1 MMSSY
6 GKEGT
11 QMKIYAGIDVA
22 KKTFDLN
29 IHGQKEVF
37 HFDYNDAGIQHCIKR
52 LTENKVERVAMEA
65 TGGYERDLAV
75 ALHTE
80 GLVVTIVNPKRIRD
94 FSKSMGK
101 LAKTDRIDAMMI
113 SAFASTCPLPK
124 STVIDAN
131 AYRLKALVARRNQLI
146 ALRTCENNRKEHIAD
161 QVIARSIDTILG
173 VFEKEIGLIDQ
184 EISDHI
190 DGQPELKE
198 RTTIMESVPGIGT
211 TTASMLVS
219 EVPELGICNKR
230 EIAALIG
237 VAPINRD
244 SGQFRGKRMTGGGR
258 VHVRSR
264 LFMPTL
270 VTIRYNPKLKAFYQR
285 LLAKGKSKMTAIVAV
300 MRKLLVIL
308 NTMIKKNQLWNEHLA

>member
-1 MMSSY
+1 
-6 GKEGT
+6 
-11 QMKIYAGIDVA
+11 
-22 KKTFDLN
+22 
-29 IHGQKEVF
+29 
-37 HFDYNDAGIQHCIKR
+37 
-52 LTENKVERVAMEA
+52 MEA
-65 TGGYERDLAV
+65 TGGYERELAV
-75 ALHTE
+75 ALQTQ
-80 GLVVTIVNPKRIRD
+80 GLVVSIVNPKRIRD

-101 LAKTDRIDAMMI
+101 LAKTDKIDAMMI
-113 SAFASTCPLPK
+113 AAFVATRQLSK

-146 ALRTCENNRKEHIAD
+146 DLRTCENNRKEHIAD
-161 QVIARSIDTILG
+161 PVIARSIDTTIEVLD
-173 VFEKEIGLIDQ
+173 KEISLIEK

-190 DGQPELKE
+190 EGQPELKE

-219 EVPELGICNKR
+219 EVPELGDCNKR
-230 EIAALIG
+230 QIASLIG

-270 VTIRYNPKLKAFYQR
+270 VAIRYNPKLKAFYQR
-285 LLAKGKSKMTAIVAV
+285 LLANGKSKMTAIVAV

-308 NTMIKKNQLWNEHLA
+308 NTMIKNNQLWDEHLA

>member
-1 MMSSY
+1 
-6 GKEGT
+6 
-11 QMKIYAGIDVA
+11 MKIYAGIDVA

-65 TGGYERDLAV
+65 TGGYERELAV
-75 ALHTE
+75 ALQAE
-80 GLVVTIVNPKRIRD
+80 GWVVTIVNPKRIRD

-101 LAKTDRIDAMMI
+101 LAKTDKIDARMI
-113 SAFASTCPLPK
+113 AAFASTCQWPK

-146 ALRTCENNRKEHIAD
+146 DLRTCENNRREHIAD
-161 QVIARSIDTILG
+161 PVIARSIDTTIGML
-173 VFEKEIGLIDQ
+173 EKEIGIIEK

-190 DGQPELKE
+190 DHQPQLKQ
-198 RTTIMESVPGIGT
+198 RTKIMESMPGIGT

-219 EVPELGICNKR
+219 EVPEFGDCNKR
-230 EIAALIG
+230 QIAALIG

-270 VTIRYNPKLKAFYQR
+270 VAIRYNPKLKAFYQR
-285 LLAKGKSKMTAIVAV
+285 LLANGKPKMTAIVAV

-308 NTMIKKNQLWNEHLA
+308 NTMIKNNQLWNEHLA

>member
-1 MMSSY
+1 
-6 GKEGT
+6 
-11 QMKIYAGIDVA
+11 MKIYAGIDVA

-37 HFDYNDAGIQHCIKR
+37 HFGYDAAGIKQCIKR
-52 LTENKVERVAMEA
+52 LTENKVELVAMEA
-65 TGGYERDLAV
+65 TGGYERELAV
-75 ALHTE
+75 ALQTE
-80 GLVVTIVNPKRIRD
+80 GWVVAIVNPKRIRD

-101 LAKTDRIDAMMI
+101 LAKTDKIDAMMI
-113 SAFASTCPLPK
+113 AAYASTRQLPK

-146 ALRTCENNRKEHIAD
+146 DLRTCENNRKEHIAD
-161 QVIARSIDTILG
+161 DRIARSIDATIGL
-173 VFEKEIGLIDQ
+173 FEKEIVAIEK

-198 RTTIMESVPGIGT
+198 RTKIMESTPGIGT

-219 EVPELGICNKR
+219 EVPELGRCNKR

-258 VHVRSR
+258 AHVRSR

-270 VTIRYNPKLKAFYQR
+270 VAIRYNPKLKIFYQR
-285 LLAKGKSKMTAIVAV
+285 LLANGKSKMTAIIAV

-308 NTMIKKNQLWNEHLA
+308 NTMLKNNQLWNENLA

>member
-1 MMSSY
+1 MN
-6 GKEGT
+6 
-11 QMKIYAGIDVA
+11 IYAGIDVA

-29 IHGQKEVF
+29 IHGQKEVL
-37 HFDYNDAGIQHCIKR
+37 HFDYNAAGIEHCIKR
-52 LTENKVERVAMEA
+52 LTDNKVELVAMEA
-65 TGGYERDLAV
+65 TGGYERELAV
-75 ALHTE
+75 ALQTE
-80 GLVVTIVNPKRIRD
+80 GLVVAIVNPKRIRD

-113 SAFASTCPLPK
+113 AAFAATRQLPK

-146 ALRTCENNRKEHIAD
+146 GLRTCENNRKEHIAD
-161 QVIARSIDTILG
+161 SVIARSLDTTIGMLNQ
-173 VFEKEIGLIDQ
+173 EIGLIEK

-190 DGQPELKE
+190 DGQPELKQ
-198 RTTIMESVPGIGT
+198 RTKIMESTPGIGT

-219 EVPELGICNKR
+219 EVPELGRCNKR

-270 VTIRYNPKLKAFYQR
+270 VAIRYNPKLKAFYQR
-285 LLAKGKSKMTAIVAV
+285 LLANGKSKMTAIVAV

-308 NTMIKKNQLWNEHLA
+308 NTMLKNNQLWNEKWV

>member
-1 MMSSY
+1 MN
-6 GKEGT
+6 
-11 QMKIYAGIDVA
+11 IYAGIDVA

-29 IHGQKEVF
+29 IHGQKEVR
-37 HFDYNDAGIQHCIKR
+37 HFGYDAAGIDQCIKR
-52 LTENKVERVAMEA
+52 LTENNVELVAMEA
-65 TGGYERDLAV
+65 TGGYERKLAV
-75 ALHTE
+75 ALQAE
-80 GLVVTIVNPKRIRD
+80 GLAVSIVNPKRIRD

-101 LAKTDRIDAMMI
+101 LAKTDKIDAMMI
-113 SAFASTCPLPK
+113 AAFAATRQLPK
-124 STVIDAN
+124 STVIDAH

-146 ALRTCENNRKEHIAD
+146 GLRTCENNRKEHIAD
-161 QVIARSIDTILG
+161 PVISRSLDTTIEVLD
-173 VFEKEIGLIDQ
+173 KEISLIEK

-190 DGQPELKE
+190 EGQPELKE
-198 RTTIMESVPGIGT
+198 RTTIMESTPGIGK

-219 EVPELGICNKR
+219 EVPELGRCNKR

-258 VHVRSR
+258 VQVRSR

-270 VTIRYNPKLKAFYQR
+270 VAIRYNPKLKAFYQR
-285 LLAKGKSKMTAIVAV
+285 LLANGKSKMTAIVAV

-308 NTMIKKNQLWNEHLA
+308 NTMLKNNQLWNKNLT